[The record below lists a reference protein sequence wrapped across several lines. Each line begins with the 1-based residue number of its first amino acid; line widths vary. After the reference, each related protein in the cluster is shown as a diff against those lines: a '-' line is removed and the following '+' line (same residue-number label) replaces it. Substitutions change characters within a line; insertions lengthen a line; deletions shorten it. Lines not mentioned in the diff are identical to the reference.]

1 MNGRQPIRS
10 HASAELVS
18 DLVLRTPRRWFDE
31 MRAGTKTEEH
41 VAVSPY
47 WLGRLTG
54 QRFERLVIELA
65 YPKQHDSVRRLVFP
79 YRGYVVKTV
88 QRAHGKQSV
97 FAFALQQ

>member
-1 MNGRQPIRS
+1 MNGRQPTRN
-10 HASAELVS
+10 HVCAEHVP
-18 DLVLRTPRRWFDE
+18 DLVLRVQRRWFEE
-31 MRAGTKTEEH
+31 MRAGLKTEEH
-41 VAVSPY
+41 VAVTPH

-88 QRAHGKQSV
+88 DRPSGKQSV